1 MADGD
6 KITIDQI
13 NWDDS
18 NLPKWASADT
28 QDKIKKILEK
38 SLKEQED
45 QSKKDVQQLKTLKTM
60 KKFI

>member
-18 NLPKWASADT
+18 NLPKWATEET
-28 QDKIKKILEK
+28 QKKIAKALGAMDKTDDKE
-38 SLKEQED
+38 LKE
-45 QSKKDVQQLKTLKTM
+45 SKELVKLLSQ
-60 KKFI
+60 

>member
-18 NLPKWASADT
+18 NLPKWATEAT
-28 QDKIKKILEK
+28 QLKIAKALGAMDKTDDKELKESKKQTQ
-38 SLKEQED
+38 SLKL
-45 QSKKDVQQLKTLKTM
+45 SL
-60 KKFI
+60 IHI

>member
-18 NLPKWASADT
+18 NLPKWATEAT
-28 QDKIKKILEK
+28 QLKIAKALGAMDKTDDKE
-38 SLKEQED
+38 LKESKQQET
-45 QSKKDVQQLKTLKTM
+45 QC
-60 KKFI
+60 